1 MSNVSNVAATRR
13 CVHEGPCLSI
23 FLAGHSLEVVLRHEP
38 ANEIGRA
45 MLEDL
50 EVVARVCSRGRV
62 EDVEIRS
69 LLTHSTLRRGFCAG
83 ADLRELH
90 RANTDAIARGLTST
104 ERMREVRSFLDR
116 IHDVMDAI
124 DGAPFPTVAAVH
136 GVVFGGGLE
145 LMLTHDVVVADK
157 TARFAFPELRLGL
170 IPGFG
175 GIPRLKRDVGNAV
188 VRDLLFTGRSLGAER
203 ANQVG
208 LVAQLAGD
216 GQAERVARRVCEQM
230 ERFEG
235 ETVRVA
241 KRFMKHIPKDELAQE
256 KALFCSLFTSDAVA
270 TALRLFDASK
280 DAMPYLPAQ
289 RTPVAQSETE

>member
-1 MSNVSNVAATRR
+1 MTEETHALRTLHA
-13 CVHEGPCLSI
+13 GPCLTVS
-23 FLAGHSLEVVLRHEP
+23 LVGHSLEVKLHSEP

-50 EVVARVCSRGRV
+50 EVVARYCTQGRA
-62 EDVEIRS
+62 EGVEIRS
-69 LLTHSTLRRGFCAG
+69 LLTYSTLRRGFCAG

-90 RANTDAIARGLTST
+90 RANSAAIAQGLTGA
-104 ERMREVRSFLDR
+104 ERMREVRAFLDR
-116 IHDVMDAI
+116 IHAVMDAI

-208 LVAQLAGD
+208 LVAQLAGE
-216 GQAERVARRVCEQM
+216 GQAEKVARRVCEQM

-235 ETVRVA
+235 ETTRVA
-241 KRFMKHIPKDELAQE
+241 KRFMKQIPKDELAQE
-256 KALFCSLFTSDAVA
+256 KALFCALFTSDTVVE
-270 TALRLFDASK
+270 ALRRFDTSK

-289 RTPVAQSETE
+289 RAAASATRETE

>member
-1 MSNVSNVAATRR
+1 MSETASTSLR
-13 CVHEGPCLSI
+13 VHEGPCLSI
-23 FLAGHSLEVVLRHEP
+23 FLVGHSLEVVLHSEP

-50 EVVARVCSRGRV
+50 EVVARYCVHARV
-62 EDVEIRS
+62 GEVEIRS
-69 LLTHSTLRRGFCAG
+69 LLTYSTLRRGFCAG

-90 RANTDAIARGLTST
+90 RANTDAIARGLKSS
-104 ERMREVRSFLDR
+104 ERMRDVREFLDR
-116 IHDVMDAI
+116 IHAVMDAI
-124 DGAPFPTVAAVH
+124 DSASFPTVAAVH

-208 LVAQLAGD
+208 LVAQLAGA
-216 GQAERVARRVCEQM
+216 GQAEHVARRVCEQM
-230 ERFEG
+230 ERFDA
-235 ETVRVA
+235 ETTRVA

-256 KALFCSLFTSDAVA
+256 KALFCALFTSDTVVE
-270 TALRLFDASK
+270 ALRRFDASK

-289 RTPVAQSETE
+289 RTTPEASRETE